1 MRYRLVFGVVAM
13 ELGLCGAAL
22 AADPRFPDW
31 PCNQIKVPEISI
43 AAVWAGP
50 PIDDVESSWQEDPSV
65 ADLVGRLAARRTPIE
80 EAEKEIAEFISGS
93 AAERQQKAK
102 LVFAGLLE
110 TLNQERSK
118 VMNGIERYSRLQ
130 KEAAERIRAED
141 HQLADLQ
148 NSADRNQ
155 EIGDLSNRIEWD
167 TRIFDE
173 RRKTISYVC
182 EVPVLIEQRLFA
194 LARAIQQSLE

>member
-1 MRYRLVFGVVAM
+1 MRYRLIFGIVAM

-50 PIDDVESSWQEDPSV
+50 PIDDVESTWQEDPSV
-65 ADLVGRLAARRTPIE
+65 ADLVARLAARRTPIE
-80 EAEKEIAEFISGS
+80 EAEKEIAEFVSGS
-93 AAERQQKAK
+93 DAARQQKAK
-102 LVFAGLLE
+102 LVFAGLIQ

-130 KEAAERIRAED
+130 KGAAERIRAEA

-148 NSADRNQ
+148 NSADRN
-155 EIGDLSNRIEWD
+155 EDIGELSNRIEWD
-167 TRIFDE
+167 TRIFDD
-173 RRKTISYVC
+173 RRRTISYVC

-194 LARAIQQSLE
+194 LARAIQQQLE